1 MYKPFVFRLSSFVFV
16 PVPLPV
22 PALVFVLLLL
32 LLFLLTHDV
41 CVGWG
46 VLFVV
51 VLLFLCVVCCAGS
64 VSVCFL
70 FVPSS
75 LMRPCDLVIL
85 LFCCALSV
93 CNVCVLSLPVVLPV
107 GLLFAMSCF
116 FVLAL
121 VCWFLFVPFR
131 VDVSFLCLVTFGCRC
146 PLVFFTCMRVIA
158 DTYVRVCV
166 CSCVSVFT
174 MLNLPV
180 VVCRRRC
187 VSSCMYLRVYMQIYV
202 YVWSV
207 FVCMCIC
214 MSMSIKVSI
223 SMDKA
228 LS

>member
-121 VCWFLFVPFR
+121 VCWFLC
-131 VDVSFLCLVTFGCRC
+131 LCVYNVELT
-146 PLVFFTCMRVIA
+146 
-158 DTYVRVCV
+158 
-166 CSCVSVFT
+166 
-174 MLNLPV
+174 
-180 VVCRRRC
+180 RRC
-187 VSSCMYLRVYMQIYV
+187 VSSSLCFVVYVSSCVYADICVCMECFCVYVYMYV
-202 YVWSV
+202 HVNQSV
-207 FVCMCIC
+207 YLYGQSSFLILWAGDACPFVVDGV
-214 MSMSIKVSI
+214 K
-223 SMDKA
+223 
-228 LS
+228 LSG

>member
-1 MYKPFVFRLSSFVFV
+1 MYKPFRLSSFVFV

-22 PALVFVLLLL
+22 LALVFVLLLL

-93 CNVCVLSLPVVLPV
+93 CNVCSPS
-107 GLLFAMSCF
+107 LLFF
-116 FVLAL
+116 PL
-121 VCWFLFVPFR
+121 VCYLQCRAFSFLRWCVGSFLFPSVLTCPSCVLLR
-131 VDVSFLCLVTFGCRC
+131 LVVDVRWCFSHVCVSLLIHMCVCVFVHVSLCLQC
-146 PLVFFTCMRVIA
+146 
-158 DTYVRVCV
+158 
-166 CSCVSVFT
+166 
-174 MLNLPV
+174 
-180 VVCRRRC
+180 
-187 VSSCMYLRVYMQIYV
+187 
-202 YVWSV
+202 
-207 FVCMCIC
+207 
-214 MSMSIKVSI
+214 
-223 SMDKA
+223 
-228 LS
+228 